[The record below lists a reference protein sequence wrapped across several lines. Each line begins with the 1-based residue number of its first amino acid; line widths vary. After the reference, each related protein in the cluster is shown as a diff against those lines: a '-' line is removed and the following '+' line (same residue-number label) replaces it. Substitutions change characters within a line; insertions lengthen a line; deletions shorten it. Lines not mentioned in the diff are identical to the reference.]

1 MNNFPDSQE
10 DIVDILAKAGYL
22 KASNDKVELSM
33 KDSKTM
39 DIQIKDNIFGTQI
52 ELEDDGNL
60 ALSLTF
66 DTKKLRNSN
75 YFDAKKSID
84 IAIKSFL
91 GDNNV

>member
-1 MNNFPDSQE
+1 MNNFPDSPE

-75 YFDAKKSID
+75 HFDAKKSID

-91 GDNNV
+91 EDSNV